1 MGNILSNLISITLY
15 PFTSGTYF
23 VVVPCILC
31 SVTAT
36 FGLIR
41 RLMKGDFDGLNH

>member
-1 MGNILSNLISITLY
+1 MDNILTALFHITLY

-23 VVVPCILC
+23 VIIPCILC
-31 SVTAT
+31 SVTAG

-41 RLMKGDFDGLNH
+41 RLMKGDFDGLHN